1 MLHIIFLTGHWCWRT
16 GWGKHINFP
25 ELLTLL
31 TGWLRDL
38 TQHTQKA
45 SRLDRRYALRK
56 CVFLEFWS
64 SSKKGCEAAISVGR
78 VYVMVQRNLEQL
90 KVLYCLGSIF
100 FIFLPLMISRVS
112 HCGMHVQS
120 AQTKINN
127 FISFFRNI
135 KLTLVV
141 TNKKCDSHKVM
152 YYRIYIIAMTAKFT
166 GLVWALFRR
175 RWLVSQKYQQPNNN
189 AVSAHCSHN
198 DYLMRSCFA
207 SATGC
212 STHLSA

>member
-1 MLHIIFLTGHWCWRT
+1 MRQQFEWEECTWWCREIWNSWKFST
-16 GWGKHINFP
+16 VW
-25 ELLTLL
+25 
-31 TGWLRDL
+31 
-38 TQHTQKA
+38 
-45 SRLDRRYALRK
+45 
-56 CVFLEFWS
+56 
-64 SSKKGCEAAISVGR
+64 
-78 VYVMVQRNLEQL
+78 
-90 KVLYCLGSIF
+90 VLYFLF
-100 FIFLPLMISRVS
+100 FLPLMISRVS

-212 STHLSA
+212 STHLSAKGVDHRRETSSANYHLLHTQTQIQHTEEAWAIHTASGKIIRAYWSHHVYKTERLYQLYKIRL